1 MAGVRG
7 SPADRLASG
16 DDGMEWDALLPK
28 EDVGDD
34 ADLGDVKSSPFDA
47 AIDLI
52 GFGRAQVC
60 VNPDASHPSTH
71 PPAIET
77 GGVPH

>member
-60 VNPDASHPSTH
+60 VNPD
-71 PPAIET
+71 
-77 GGVPH
+77 